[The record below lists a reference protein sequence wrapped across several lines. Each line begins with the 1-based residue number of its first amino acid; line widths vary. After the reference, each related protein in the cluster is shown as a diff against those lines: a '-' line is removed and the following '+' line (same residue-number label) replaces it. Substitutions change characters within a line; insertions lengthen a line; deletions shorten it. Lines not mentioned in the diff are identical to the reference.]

1 MEQTLIMLK
10 PNSFTLGIV
19 GEVIHRMEKSKFKII
34 AAKMFRFHRELA
46 EKFYAEHKGKN
57 FFEDLIGFMT
67 SGPTL
72 AMVVESDDAIRKM
85 RKLVGA
91 TDPAKADPG
100 TIRYDYAPNGF
111 QNVIH
116 ASDSLSSAERE
127 TKLLFSEKEIVE
139 W

>member
-10 PNSFTLGIV
+10 PNAFAQGNI
-19 GEVIHRMEKSKFKII
+19 GEIIHRIEKAKFKIL
-34 AAKMFRFHRELA
+34 AMKMFYFSSSLA
-46 EKFYAEHKGKN
+46 QSFYAEHKEKS
-57 FFEDLIGFMT
+57 FFESLIQFMT

-72 AMVVESDDAIRKM
+72 AMVVCGNDAVIRM

-100 TIRYDYAPNGF
+100 AIRHDYAPNAT

-116 ASDSLSSAERE
+116 ASDSLASVERE
-127 TKLLFSEKEIVE
+127 KKILFNDSDYIME
-139 W
+139 